1 MSKQSISGWLV
12 AIVFLGVLVGVAGG
26 GLMGGVAG
34 YYAAL
39 NRAPAI
45 VPSGTGQLAVA
56 NSPSQPPAVTNI
68 SVSEDSAVID
78 TVKKTEPGVVTVINT
93 LQSQSSPSSR
103 GFRPFGPN
111 TGPSEAE
118 GSGVIIDSQGHIVTN
133 AHVVDGA
140 SQLDVIFAD
149 GTKVSAKLVGA
160 DPVSDLAVLQV
171 SGNTPAVVPLGDSN
185 ALQLGES
192 VIAIGSPLGSY
203 RGSVTLGVVSG
214 LNRTVDGTGQE
225 GLIQTDAAINHGN
238 SGGPLLN
245 LAGQVV
251 GINTLIVQNTNSGD
265 IAQGLGFAIPS
276 NTVSAVAKQLIAQ
289 GKVQY
294 PFIGVTYSEITPQN
308 AAQLSLPVQEG
319 VLVQDVTAGS
329 PASDA
334 GIQVNDII
342 TAIDGTKIDET
353 HSLRSILFQHQAG
366 DAVTLSVQRGG
377 STLSLKLTLTTRPDQ
392 SMAGAPG

>member
-1 MSKQSISGWLV
+1 MFKNSFSGWLV

-26 GLMGGVAG
+26 GLLGGVAG
-34 YYAAL
+34 YYVAF
-39 NRAPAI
+39 NHAPAVI
-45 VPSGTGQLAVA
+45 PSSSGTLTVA
-56 NSPSQPPAVTNI
+56 NSPVQAPPTTNI

-93 LQSQSSPSSR
+93 LQTAPSGR

-111 TGPSEAE
+111 SGPAQAE
-118 GSGVIIDSQGHIVTN
+118 GSGVIIDSQGHIITN

-140 SQLDVIFAD
+140 SQLEVVFAD
-149 GTKVSAKLVGA
+149 GKKTSAKLVGA

-171 SGNTPAVVPLGDSN
+171 TGSVPAYVALGDSDT
-185 ALQLGES
+185 LQLGET

-203 RGSVTLGVVSG
+203 RGSVTVGVVSG
-214 LNRTVDGTGQE
+214 LNRSVDGTGQE
-225 GLIQTDAAINHGN
+225 SLIQTDAAINHGN

-276 NTVSAVAKQLIAQ
+276 KTVTSVVNQLIAQ
-289 GKVQY
+289 GKVEY
-294 PFIGVTYSEITPQN
+294 PFIGITYAGITPQN
-308 AAQLSLPVQEG
+308 AAEFNLPVQQG

-334 GIQVNDII
+334 GIQVDDVI
-342 TAIDGTKIDET
+342 TSLDGTKIDET
-353 HSLRSILFQHQAG
+353 HSLRTILFQHKVG
-366 DAVTLSVQRGG
+366 DVVTLSVLRGG
-377 STLSLKLTLTTRPDQ
+377 KTISLQVTLTTRPDQ
-392 SMAGAPG
+392 SS

>member
-1 MSKQSISGWLV
+1 MFKQTVSGWLV
-12 AIVFLGVLVGVAGG
+12 AVVFLGVLVGVVGG

-34 YYAAL
+34 YYMAFNRPAAVL
-39 NRAPAI
+39 TT
-45 VPSGTGQLAVA
+45 GTGQLALS
-56 NSPSQPPAVTNI
+56 NSRNQPPVVTNI

-93 LQSQSSPSSR
+93 LQAAPSGR
-103 GFRPFGPN
+103 RLQPFGPN
-111 TGPSEAE
+111 SGPSEAE

-140 SQLDVIFAD
+140 SQLDVIYSD
-149 GTKVSAKLVGA
+149 GSKVSAKLVGA

-171 SGNTPAVVPLGDSN
+171 SGSVPAFIELGDSN

-214 LNRTVDGTGQE
+214 LNRSVEGTGQE

-265 IAQGLGFAIPS
+265 LAQGLGFAIPS
-276 NTVSAVAKQLIAQ
+276 STVSNVVKQLIAK
-289 GKVQY
+289 GSIQY
-294 PFIGVTYSEITPQN
+294 PFIGVTYAEVTPQN
-308 AAQLSLPVQEG
+308 AAELNLTVQHG

-329 PASDA
+329 PASEA
-334 GIQVNDII
+334 GIQADDVI
-342 TAIDGTKIDET
+342 TAINDTNIDET
-353 HSLRSILFQHQAG
+353 HSLRSILFTHQSG
-366 DAVTLSVQRGG
+366 EQVTLTVVRGG
-377 STLSLKLTLTTRPDQ
+377 STLSIKLTLATRADQ
-392 SMAGAPG
+392 SN